1 MKTGKHMVILTGL
14 VFLLFVAP
22 LSAHAASSAAV
33 KVTAVIRAMNE
44 CLISSG
50 NLDLDFGLLDPDSP
64 VDRQKEASIVFRCAG
79 NTGLVNFTVSEDG
92 GRRGQGGSDKRMKHT
107 EYASFL
113 PYRLRCT
120 PESGAIETGIDHTLN
135 VSGTLLGEHY
145 RDVSAGQY
153 EDTVTITITP

>member
-1 MKTGKHMVILTGL
+1 MKTGKHMALLVGL
-14 VFLLFVAP
+14 VCLFFVLP
-22 LSAHAASSAAV
+22 LCAHAASSAAV

-44 CLISSG
+44 CFISSG

-64 VDRQKEASIVFRCAG
+64 VDMQKEASIVFRCGG

-92 GRRGQGGSDKRMKHT
+92 GRHGQGGSDMRMKHA
-107 EYASFL
+107 EYSAFL

-120 PESGAIETGIDHTLN
+120 PDSGAIETGIDHTLK

-145 RDVSAGQY
+145 RDVFAGQY

>member
-1 MKTGKHMVILTGL
+1 
-14 VFLLFVAP
+14 
-22 LSAHAASSAAV
+22 
-33 KVTAVIRAMNE
+33 MNE
-44 CLISSG
+44 CFISSG

-64 VDRQKEASIVFRCAG
+64 VDMQKEASIVFRCGG

-92 GRRGQGGSDKRMKHT
+92 GRHGQGGSDMRMKHA
-107 EYASFL
+107 EYSAFL

-120 PESGAIETGIDHTLN
+120 PDSGAIETGIDHTLK

-145 RDVSAGQY
+145 RDVFAGQY